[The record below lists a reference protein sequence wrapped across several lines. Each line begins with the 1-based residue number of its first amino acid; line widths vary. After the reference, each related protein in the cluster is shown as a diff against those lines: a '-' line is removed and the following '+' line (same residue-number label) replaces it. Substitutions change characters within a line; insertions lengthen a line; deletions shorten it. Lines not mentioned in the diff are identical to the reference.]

1 VSVVDAFGQSSWK
14 EVEVITGYNSFN
26 IGGSVA
32 IAVVAVVVLTLVL
45 SRIRKP

>member
-1 VSVVDAFGQSSWK
+1 VT
-14 EVEVITGYNSFN
+14 TGYNSFN

-32 IAVVAVVVLTLVL
+32 ITVVAVVVLTLVL